1 MVRSVA
7 PPTLIP
13 TPSVTRTLYDN
24 AQESCRS
31 QVPEGASAH
40 AQSSTGSEQNA
51 MLVSLLKWQL
61 VTVPRSWH
69 QAWSK
74 TSGPEVGFVA
84 GQELIGI
91 SWDGTFVPES
101 VELQFQQA
109 VKIQMCMYLG
119 LMKSI
124 TLLSNERHLSVDN
137 PIVID

>member
-31 QVPEGASAH
+31 QEPEGASAH

-61 VTVPRSWH
+61 VTVPRSRH

-84 GQELIGI
+84 GQDLIGI
-91 SWDGTFVPES
+91 SCM
-101 VELQFQQA
+101 ELSFQKA
-109 VKIQMCMYLG
+109 WNCSSSKAINIQMCMYLG

-124 TLLSNERHLSVDN
+124 TLLSHERH
-137 PIVID
+137 

>member
-7 PPTLIP
+7 PSTLIP

-31 QVPEGASAH
+31 QEPEGASAH

-61 VTVPRSWH
+61 VTVPRSRH

-84 GQELIGI
+84 GQDLIGI

-101 VELQFQQA
+101 VELQFQQ
-109 VKIQMCMYLG
+109 G
-119 LMKSI
+119 
-124 TLLSNERHLSVDN
+124 H
-137 PIVID
+137 